1 MRPFQWVKNIILF
14 LPMFFAQEIGDTD
27 RLWNVAILF
36 AGFCLLT
43 SGVYIF
49 NDLMDAGEDRLHPV
63 KRFRPIASRK
73 VSPMAALVFMF
84 LLYATSALCFSFMY
98 TSNNQIWLLS
108 GGYIL
113 LNLAYTLY
121 LKQVQIID
129 AMIVACGFII
139 RLEAGAAAGE
149 IELSHWLIIMT
160 FILSLFLAFAKRR
173 DDLLNFME
181 TGQISRKNITGY
193 YKLGNSDLQ
202 AISASLRYFSLGEVN
217 IWENIGDV
225 PYGLNPYEMAFDVAY
240 SRKLSESY
248 SMAVTLRYIRSDMG
262 TDQNDE
268 SNAGNAFSADISG
281 YLEKYVLMGNAEA
294 LWSFGFN
301 LSNIGSKIS
310 YDGGNTNQYLP
321 AKLTLGTGL
330 LYPIDDYNQIGVYLD
345 LNKYMVPYAPQKEEG
360 ETDADYQTRV
370 DDYKSWSS
378 LSGMLKSFTDSPNG
392 LLKEI
397 MVSVGAEYSYNQQ
410 FFVRGGYFYE
420 NANVGNRKY
429 FSVGAGFRMSVFQ
442 LDAAYLVS
450 TVPQNPLDQTL
461 RFSLSFD
468 MDGIKNL
475 FR

>member
-1 MRPFQWVKNIILF
+1 MISKFRIGVLVIILN
-14 LPMFFAQEIGDTD
+14 FFASVAMIWGQVENPSLLQMAVPSLNIAPDARGGGMGDMGAATLPD
-27 RLWNVAILF
+27 INSQYWNAAKYAF
-36 AGFCLLT
+36 MGSKAGVSLSYTPWLRKL
-43 SGVYIF
+43 V
-49 NDLMDAGEDRLHPV
+49 NDV
-63 KRFRPIASRK
+63 
-73 VSPMAALVFMF
+73 ALVNM
-84 LLYATSALCFSFMY
+84 
-98 TSNNQIWLLS
+98 
-108 GGYIL
+108 
-113 LNLAYTLY
+113 
-121 LKQVQIID
+121 
-129 AMIVACGFII
+129 
-139 RLEAGAAAGE
+139 
-149 IELSHWLIIMT
+149 
-160 FILSLFLAFAKRR
+160 
-173 DDLLNFME
+173 
-181 TGQISRKNITGY
+181 TGY

-202 AISASLRYFSLGEVN
+202 AISASLRYFSLGEVR
-217 IWENIGDV
+217 IWENIGDI
-225 PYGLNPYEMAFDVAY
+225 PIGMNPYEMAFDVAY

-262 TDQNDE
+262 TDQNEE